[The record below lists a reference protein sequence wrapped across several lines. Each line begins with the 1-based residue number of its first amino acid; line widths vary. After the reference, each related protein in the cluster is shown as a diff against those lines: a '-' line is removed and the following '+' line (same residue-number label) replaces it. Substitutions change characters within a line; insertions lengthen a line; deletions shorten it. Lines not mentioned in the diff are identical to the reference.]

1 MWTDIDL
8 IGITETV
15 DAYGDHVKTETRRTV
30 LADDRSV
37 GMTETYQAMAV
48 GFKPSMEFRV
58 WQFEYS
64 DEKVV
69 EYDGT
74 RYAVY
79 RTYKAP
85 DGRMELYTEDRVGEE
100 VQD

>member
-1 MWTDIDL
+1 
-8 IGITETV
+8 
-15 DAYGDHVKTETRRTV
+15 
-30 LADDRSV
+30 
-37 GMTETYQAMAV
+37 
-48 GFKPSMEFRV
+48 
-58 WQFEYS
+58 
-64 DEKVV
+64 V
-69 EYDGT
+69 EYDGA